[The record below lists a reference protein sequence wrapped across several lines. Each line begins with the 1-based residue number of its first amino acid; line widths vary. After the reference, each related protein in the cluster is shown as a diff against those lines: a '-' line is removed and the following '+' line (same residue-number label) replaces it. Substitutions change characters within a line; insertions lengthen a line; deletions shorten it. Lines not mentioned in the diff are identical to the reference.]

1 MEKKFIINTI
11 IYPEKII
18 NQTINDFEEIWG
30 INFNNWELVISW
42 DNEEEIT
49 EIFNEFMNYSIWL
62 INENI

>member
-11 IYPEKII
+11 IYPEIII
-18 NQTINDFEEIWG
+18 NHTINDFEEIWG